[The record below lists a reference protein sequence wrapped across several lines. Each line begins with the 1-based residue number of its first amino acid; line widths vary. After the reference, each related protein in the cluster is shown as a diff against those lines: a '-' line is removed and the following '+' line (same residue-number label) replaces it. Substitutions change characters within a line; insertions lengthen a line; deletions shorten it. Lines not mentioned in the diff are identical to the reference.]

1 MENIFVTIRITPEEK
16 KLIAKH
22 ARAEGKSITGYL
34 RACYLADMVMGGDL
48 AAVKI
53 VGRELGKVARQ
64 KFFENMVPPDNVLK
78 WMAGKGL

>member
-34 RACYLADMVMGGDL
+34 RSCYLADMVMGGDL
-48 AAVKI
+48 VALKI
-53 VGRELGKVARQ
+53 VGRELGKVARE
-64 KFFENMVPPDNVLK
+64 KFFANMVPPTNVLEA
-78 WMAGKGL
+78 MEEKGW